1 MAKSKWIWQV
11 DYERDVPH
19 QQEDCPMTVEAQAV
33 AICEPI
39 VIAVGA
45 RAAVPVPAND
55 PTDPELGWAIANPDR
70 AMLFLFVSPRDC
82 AAVDELM
89 AL

>member
-1 MAKSKWIWQV
+1 
-11 DYERDVPH
+11 
-19 QQEDCPMTVEAQAV
+19 MTFEAQAV
-33 AICEPI
+33 AICEP
-39 VIAVGA
+39 VEFAA
-45 RAAVPVPAND
+45 AALPAVPTPAND
-55 PTDPELGWAIANPDR
+55 PADPEAGWAKANPDR

>member
-1 MAKSKWIWQV
+1 
-11 DYERDVPH
+11 
-19 QQEDCPMTVEAQAV
+19 MTLEAAALALDIDTFADFTPAGV
-33 AICEPI
+33 ATPL
-39 VIAVGA
+39 
-45 RAAVPVPAND
+45 PAND
-55 PTDPELGWAIANPDR
+55 PADPEAGWALGNPDR